1 LKFAAWCIREL
12 NDVKKTG
19 KSQRERGVFAPEK
32 RVSAFKTIS
41 FLVSSPEN
49 ESGGNFFIERKKDE
63 GNHAQVPDPRGDWQN
78 MPDGNTDCRKN
89 PVFPNIRD
97 EFSRGIC
104 VEDFTMM
111 TVPYSSA
118 GEKTLPAS
126 LPPDT
131 VGRDISQKKTENVK
145 YPGRSV
151 LYSGQF
157 RPFNRITSADYKKP
171 RFGGPWTGLVV
182 SKPLFW

>member
-1 LKFAAWCIREL
+1 MIRVVEVDSDSGKNL
-12 NDVKKTG
+12 VLPNSQHIFPGGMCPEDVT
-19 KSQRERGVFAPEK
+19 
-32 RVSAFKTIS
+32 
-41 FLVSSPEN
+41 
-49 ESGGNFFIERKKDE
+49 FI
-63 GNHAQVPDPRGDWQN
+63 
-78 MPDGNTDCRKN
+78 
-89 PVFPNIRD
+89 
-97 EFSRGIC
+97 
-104 VEDFTMM
+104 

-131 VGRDISQKKTENVK
+131 VSWDISQKKTENVK

-171 RFGGPWTGLVV
+171 RFGGP
-182 SKPLFW
+182 